1 MQDYEKLGVFYLGRL
16 FDLAS
21 KQPKGELLLYDSK
34 DLVTHAVCVGMTGS
48 GKTGLC
54 VSLIEEAA
62 IDNVPSILIDPKGDL
77 CNLLLTFPGLSKE
90 EFEPWVNPDEAR
102 QKGLTT
108 SEYAAQQ
115 AEFWQKGLA
124 GWEQDRERIS
134 RLRSA
139 VEFKIYT
146 PGSSA
151 GFQVSILRSFAAPNS
166 SILEDSDLLQER
178 INTTVTSLLSLVG
191 IVADPIQSREH
202 ILLSTIIESVW
213 RKGQDLDLA
222 DLIQQVQTPP
232 VSKIGILDIE
242 SFYPSRDRF
251 SLVMALNNLLASP
264 GFNAWLEGEPLD
276 INQILYTPAGK
287 PRVAIFSIAHL
298 SDTERMF
305 FVSLLLNQ
313 VLGWMRMLP
322 GTTSLRAILYMDEIF
337 GYLPPI
343 SNPPSKL
350 PMLTMLK
357 QARAFGVGLVLATQ
371 NPVDLD
377 YKALSNAGT
386 WFIGRLQTE
395 RDKMRLLDGLEGA
408 SSASGLQFNRQDM
421 ERILSGLGNRVFLMN
436 NVHEDEPVIFN
447 TRWALSYLRG
457 PLTREQIKTLM
468 APLKASSLP
477 VRAATQGVEQ
487 PTAPAPVPVHAP
499 APPATTSAHAGQLPA
514 LPPEI
519 ARYYV
524 PVRGRATA
532 GSSLYYQA
540 SILGAATISFMDA
553 KNGIDDTKKIS
564 YITPITDQVVPVEW
578 DNAEEALVD
587 LADLERKG
595 EEPAIYTEIP
605 PIATRASSYT
615 GWASKY
621 ATWLYRTQRL
631 DLLYSPSLKKA
642 SQPGEPERE
651 FRIRIGQEAREL
663 RDDTVE
669 KLRVKYAPRITT
681 LQDRIRRAQQSVE
694 REQKQANQ
702 QKFQAAISIGA
713 TILGAVAGRKTLST
727 SNLGRATTAM
737 RGVSR
742 ATEAHSD
749 IGRAEETVEALQKR
763 LAELQAQ
770 FDEDIKK
777 LESKIDPLTE
787 ELSTLSIKPRK
798 TDISIQLV
806 ALVWLPHWKDP
817 QGILTPAF

>member
-16 FDLAS
+16 FDLTD
-21 KQPKGELLLYDSK
+21 KKPKDELLLYDSK

-54 VSLIEEAA
+54 ISLIEEAA

-102 QKGLTT
+102 QKGLT
-108 SEYAAQQ
+108 SDEYAAQQ

-124 GWEQDRERIS
+124 GWGQDPERIS

-139 VEFKIYT
+139 VDFKIYT

-151 GFQVSILRSFAAPNS
+151 GFQVSILRSFAAPGS
-166 SILEDSDLLQER
+166 SIMEDSDLLQER
-178 INTTVTSLLSLVG
+178 ISTTVTGLLSLVG
-191 IVADPIQSREH
+191 IEADPIQSREH

-222 DLIQQVQTPP
+222 NLIQQVQSPP

-242 SFYPSRDRF
+242 SFYPSKDRF

-264 GFNAWLEGEPLD
+264 GFNAWLEGDPLD

-287 PRVAIFSIAHL
+287 PKVAIFSIAHL

-305 FVSLLLNQ
+305 FVSLLMNQ
-313 VLGWMRMLP
+313 VLGWMRGLP
-322 GTTSLRAILYMDEIF
+322 GTNSLRAIVYMDEIF

-343 SNPPSKL
+343 GNPPSKL
-350 PMLTMLK
+350 PLLTMLK

-408 SSASGLQFNRQDM
+408 SGSSGLLFDRQDM
-421 ERILSGLGNRVFLMN
+421 EKILSGLGSRVFLMN

-447 TRWALSYLRG
+447 TRWAMSYLRG
-457 PLTREQIKTLM
+457 PLTREQIRTLM

-477 VRAATQGVEQ
+477 DQTAAAAAT
-487 PTAPAPVPVHAP
+487 PAPAA
-499 APPATTSAHAGQLPA
+499 APPPPMAPSVSTTTGQKPT

-519 ARYYV
+519 PNYYI
-524 PVRGRATA
+524 PVRSGKPT
-532 GSSLYYQA
+532 GGELYYQA
-540 SILGAATISFMDA
+540 SILGAATIGFISAKHDVDA
-553 KNGIDDTKKIS
+553 LRKATFL
-564 YITPITDQVVPVEW
+564 TPITDQVIPVEW
-578 DNAEEALVD
+578 DNAGESPVALD
-587 LADLERKG
+587 ELERRG
-595 EEPAIYTEIP
+595 EEPALYAEVLS
-605 PIATRASSYT
+605 IAAKASSYT
-615 GWASKY
+615 GWSSKY

-631 DLLYSPSLKKA
+631 DLLYSPSLKKV
-642 SQPGEPERE
+642 SQPDEAERD

-663 RDDTVE
+663 RDESVE
-669 KLRVKYAPRITT
+669 NLRTKYGPKIAA
-681 LQDRIRRAQQSVE
+681 LQDRIRRAQQAVE
-694 REQKQANQ
+694 REQNQASQ

-713 TILGAVAGRKTLST
+713 TILGAVTGRKKLST
-727 SNLGRATTAM
+727 STLGRATTAM

-749 IGRAEETVEALQKR
+749 IDRAEETVEALQKR

-770 FDEDIKK
+770 FEEDVQK

-787 ELSTLSIKPRK
+787 ELSTVSIKPRK
-798 TDISIQLV
+798 TDISVQAV
-806 ALVWLPHWKDP
+806 ALVWSPYWKDP
-817 QGILTPAF
+817 QGILTPAY